1 MINNE
6 LFEPAKQNRFI
17 IKFKEGYAL
26 SAIPSYCIYK
36 VSELHRLNYSV
47 DSYYKGVDSFTSFEL
62 YNPLSICI
70 PSIIEDA
77 LKDDAS
83 VKAEINILNA
93 VGDVVYTWE
102 ILGKIDT
109 VTYGGLSWYSDELN
123 VTKITIRHKDTD
135 IKLIVP

>member
-36 VSELHRLNYSV
+36 VSELHRLNY
-47 DSYYKGVDSFTSFEL
+47 DGIDSFTSFEL

-93 VGDVVYTWE
+93 VGEVFYTWE

-109 VTYGGLSWYSDELN
+109 VTYGGLSWNSDELN
-123 VTKITIRHKDTD
+123 VTKITIQHKDTD